1 MDFVIKIKY
10 TEQLGQSRYAQEF
23 LLFLNF
29 KRVIDYFEG
38 DLVTAVIHSFH
49 ASITVGTI
57 KIVTAWRIK
66 SLNSQN
72 FCQKHSFV
80 KATDYL

>member
-1 MDFVIKIKY
+1 MKIKC
-10 TEQLGQSRYAQEF
+10 TEQLGQSMYAQEF

-29 KRVIDYFEG
+29 NRVTDYFEM
-38 DLVTAVIHSFH
+38 VTAVIHSFY

-66 SLNSQN
+66 RLNFQN

>member
-1 MDFVIKIKY
+1 MKIKY
-10 TEQLGQSRYAQEF
+10 TEQLGQSMYAQEF

-29 KRVIDYFEG
+29 NRVTDYC
-38 DLVTAVIHSFH
+38 DLVTAVIHRFY
-49 ASITVGTI
+49 ASTTVAII

-66 SLNSQN
+66 SLNFQK
-72 FCQKHSFV
+72 FCQQHSFV